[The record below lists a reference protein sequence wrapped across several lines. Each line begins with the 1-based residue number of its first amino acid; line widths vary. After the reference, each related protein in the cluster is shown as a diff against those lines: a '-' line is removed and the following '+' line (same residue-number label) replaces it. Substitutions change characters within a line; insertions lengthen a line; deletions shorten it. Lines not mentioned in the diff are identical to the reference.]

1 VPDERITWIDCPTC
15 GDRAAVGWQIDRGPD
30 GALRE
35 APTTF
40 DCTSGCTMTHL
51 QVVYWFGGRGTGR
64 AGARLG

>member
-1 VPDERITWIDCPTC
+1 MPDERITWIDCP
-15 GDRAAVGWQIDRGPD
+15 AVGWQIDRGQD
-30 GALRE
+30 GGLRE

-40 DCTSGCTMTHL
+40 DCTSGCTMTDL